1 MLRRILTY
9 ASESGDIPV
18 PITIDTPR
26 QGERDWSCT
35 YEIGWPDETRRHTM
49 YGIDAMQAMLIAL
62 KIIGAEIYTSDLH
75 RSDRLRWLEA
85 GDGYGYPVPKGLRDL
100 LVGSDAEQDG

>member
-26 QGERDWSCT
+26 QGERDWSCA
-35 YEIGWPDETRRHTM
+35 YEIGWPDGPRRGF
-49 YGIDAMQAMLIAL
+49 GIDASLQIQNGPRVRGSTERLAKLLQAFQ
-62 KIIGAEIYTSDLH
+62 
-75 RSDRLRWLEA
+75 
-85 GDGYGYPVPKGLRDL
+85 P
-100 LVGSDAEQDG
+100 